1 MAITKEQK
9 KEILSELKEFVKTAG
24 SVVFVNFHGL
34 GVEEANELRS
44 TLRASGVRYK
54 VAKKTLIKMALNDAG
69 IEGEM
74 PSLDGELAL
83 AFSEDILD
91 PAREVHGFEKKFKEK
106 INILGGVF
114 EGVYKNKEE
123 MTAIAVIPSRETLY
137 AQFVNLINSPIQGLV
152 IALDGVANKKEA

>member
-9 KEILSELKEFVKTAG
+9 KVILSELKDFLKTAG
-24 SVVFVNFHGL
+24 SVVFVNFKGL

-44 TLRASGVRYK
+44 TLREANVRYR
-54 VAKKTLIKMALNDAG
+54 VAKKTLIKIALNEAG
-69 IEGEM
+69 YEGEM
-74 PSLDGELAL
+74 PTLDGELAL
-83 AFSEDILD
+83 AFGEDILG
-91 PAREVHGFEKKFKEK
+91 PAREVHAFENKFKEK
-106 INILGGVF
+106 VNILGGVF

-123 MTAIAVIPSRETLY
+123 MTAIATIPDRQTLY